1 MVEIGGTPYLDGGLA
16 DSIPILRAME
26 KGWRKNIVVLTRNAG
41 YRKKPPHAARAL
53 YQAAY
58 TKYPELLKTLLKR
71 ARMYNRTLAAIEK
84 WEREGRIF
92 VIRPQMKAI
101 GRLESDPRL
110 LEAFDRD
117 GYGRY
122 AGSMRRCRPIFKN
135 KETKRR
141 KPSVMMLDI
150 FIRTRPVRL
159 FMRLTLNRDTGRESG
174 DDL

>member
-1 MVEIGGTPYLDGGLA
+1 MCIR
-16 DSIPILRAME
+16 DSLRAME
-26 KGWRKNIVVLTRNAG
+26 KGWRKKIVVLTRNAG

-110 LEAFDRD
+110 LEAFYRD
-117 GYGRY
+117 GYEPVSYTHLPDRGRGYRFYSSGRY
-122 AGSMRRCRPIFKN
+122 VQGGGAGAADGQFRRN
-135 KETKRR
+135 HGY
-141 KPSVMMLDI
+141 V
-150 FIRTRPVRL
+150 
-159 FMRLTLNRDTGRESG
+159 
-174 DDL
+174 

>member
-1 MVEIGGTPYLDGGLA
+1 MCIR
-16 DSIPILRAME
+16 DSLRAME
-26 KGWRKNIVVLTRNAG
+26 KGWRKNIAVLTRNPG

-110 LEAFDRD
+110 LEAFYRD
-117 GYGRY
+117 GYEQI
-122 AGSMRRCRPIFKN
+122 CRQYEALQTYLQK
-135 KETKRR
+135 
-141 KPSVMMLDI
+141 
-150 FIRTRPVRL
+150 
-159 FMRLTLNRDTGRESG
+159 
-174 DDL
+174 